1 MKGNKRQKAEFNKLE
16 NRKKMDMKAKS
27 MTWFFGKSNKLGK
40 LQADTMIMAERNK
53 CPITGTKNFK
63 LSYIK

>member
-1 MKGNKRQKAEFNKLE
+1 
-16 NRKKMDMKAKS
+16 MDMKAKS

-40 LQADTMIMAERNK
+40 LQADTMIIAERNK